1 MDGNPRKT
9 MLFGS
14 VSIASMAMLIVGSM
28 VPSVY
33 LNTATDKTLNES
45 NILENWNI
53 IVPDDFSTLQDAVD
67 NAKSGDRIFVRSGRY
82 NSGTGFFD
90 NPLIIRTSDIT
101 LFGEDKNTTFIDGR
115 YQSTVIYIYADS
127 VKIQGFTIKNN
138 GLNSSLL
145 SIHSSHN
152 IIENNTF
159 KTHDVYDGIEYGIRF
174 YNAHYNLF
182 SYNHVSYG
190 EHGID
195 LLNADNNVFSYNL
208 VENTDYAI
216 DIDDI
221 LTVNFSRPSTDKI
234 YRKSCCNN
242 QFIGNIIQ
250 NNMRGITLSVSP
262 DNLFL
267 NNTFISN
274 SRNGL
279 TLTSCTNNKIKSN
292 KFIDDGLGLFGDEI
306 DYYIHDIQDNLVNDK
321 PLYYMYDQNNFDVPS
336 DAGQIILVDCSSV
349 SIEEVIISNTSTA
362 VLVVF
367 SEHVYIKNCEFSSNT
382 RGVYLYFSTRCSI
395 EKNNFIDNRR
405 NAYFINLGFLNS
417 RSNTWSRNYWENILD
432 LKIGLFRPLR
442 EKIHG
447 RFILKKTIRLYKGP
461 QLGIRTRNIDRFP
474 ARNSYEI

>member
-9 MLFGS
+9 MLFGTA
-14 VSIASMAMLIVGSM
+14 SIASMVMLIVGSI
-28 VPSVY
+28 VPSLY
-33 LNTATDKTLNES
+33 LNTEADKKLNES
-45 NILENWNI
+45 NVLVKWNI
-53 IVPDDFSTLQDAVD
+53 IVPDDFSNLQDAVD

-82 NSGTGFFD
+82 KSGSGVFGSS
-90 NPLIIRTSDIT
+90 LMIRTSNIT
-101 LFGEDKNTTFIDGR
+101 LHGENKNTTIIDGNQ
-115 YQSTVIYIYADS
+115 QSTVIYIYADS

-145 SIHSSHN
+145 NIRSSHN

-182 SYNHVSYG
+182 SHNHISDG
-190 EHGID
+190 EHGIH

-208 VENTDYAI
+208 VENTYYAI
-216 DIDDI
+216 DVDDM
-221 LTVNFSRPSTDKI
+221 LTINFSRPPNDKI
-234 YRKSCCNN
+234 YRKSCCKN

-250 NNMRGITLSVSP
+250 NNKMGITLSVSP

-274 SRNGL
+274 KKNGL
-279 TLTSCTNNKIKSN
+279 TLNYCINNQIIGN
-292 KFIDDGLGLFGDEI
+292 KFIDDGLSLFGDEI

-321 PLYYMYDQNNFDVPS
+321 PLYYMNNQRDFYVPS
-336 DAGQIILVDCSSV
+336 DAGQIILVDCSIA
-349 SIEEVIISNTSTA
+349 SIEEVIITNTSTA

-367 SEHVYIKNCEFSSNT
+367 SEHVHIKNCEFSSNT
-382 RGVYLYFSTRCSI
+382 RGLYLYFSTRCYI

-417 RSNTWSRNYWENILD
+417 RTNTWNRNYWEDILD

-442 EKIHG
+442 EKIPG
-447 RFILKKTIRLYKGP
+447 RFILKKTFRLYKGP
-461 QLGIRTRNIDRFP
+461 QLGIGTRNIDRFP
-474 ARNSYEI
+474 ARHPYEI

>member
-1 MDGNPRKT
+1 
-9 MLFGS
+9 MLFGT
-14 VSIASMAMLIVGSM
+14 VSIASMVMLIVGSM
-28 VPSVY
+28 VPSLY
-33 LNTATDKTLNES
+33 LNTATDKTLSES
-45 NILENWNI
+45 NVLENWNI

-90 NPLIIRTSDIT
+90 NSLIIRKSDIT
-101 LFGEDKNTTFIDGR
+101 LHGEDKNTTVIDGR
-115 YQSTVIYIYADS
+115 RHSTVIYIYADS

-145 SIHSSHN
+145 SIRSSHN

-182 SYNHVSYG
+182 SHNYVSDGEYG
-190 EHGID
+190 IH
-195 LLNADNNVFSYNL
+195 LLNADSNVFSYNV

-216 DIDDI
+216 DVDDM
-221 LTVNFSRPSTDKI
+221 LTVNFSRPPTDKI
-234 YRKSCCNN
+234 YRKSCCEN

-250 NNMRGITLSVSP
+250 NNMIGIMLSVSP

-274 SRNGL
+274 KRNGL
-279 TLTSCTNNKIKSN
+279 TLNSCINNQIKGN
-292 KFIDDGLGLFGDEI
+292 KFIDDGLSLFGDEI

-321 PLYYMYDQNNFDVPS
+321 PLYYMNNQRDFDVPS
-336 DAGQIILVDCSSV
+336 DAGQIILVDCSTV

-367 SEHVYIKNCEFSSNT
+367 SEHVYIKNCEFCLNT
-382 RGVYLYFSTRCSI
+382 RGLYLYFSTRCSI

-417 RSNTWSRNYWENILD
+417 RSNTWSRNYWEDILD

-442 EKIHG
+442 EKIPG

-461 QLGIRTRNIDRFP
+461 QLGILTRNIDRFP
-474 ARNSYEI
+474 ARHPYEI